1 MSNLR
6 SLTIRKGKRQEKSK
20 PFKHK
25 KRHDAFKIHVIIEAT
40 EEKFTLDDVYND
52 MKISQLKDELEFA
65 TGIPLSIQR
74 LSYLDEGE
82 LQDHTDVKSSDFVPG
97 CIVQLKVWPMYR
109 ELIEAVVANEIDWV
123 FRLGVTNPSDY
134 HTPASDYMTK
144 RARATWL
151 EERGFIALCLAA
163 HRGHEELVL
172 KLINSGVNVNRK
184 TPTGKTPL
192 HLASATGYGEIVNTL
207 LYNGADIN
215 AEDQNGYSALTV
227 AERFG
232 SKVCS
237 RYLFQFQWQQ
247 RAKDIK
253 PSKKDRP
260 DGSKPSK
267 SVPMFAHQYHDS
279 AMPVWIRGG
288 RAQVY
293 FSKILKPGE
302 FEGTALNAPKGGH
315 HPSLAHKKLRNATYF
330 RDSPDSNASELDDYF
345 PDESG
350 VLPPINK
357 KKKSQIKRP
366 PTYEEWLA
374 KQKEIERKIA
384 LENKKQNEEEM
395 RKKMEEEEKKKEETE
410 KLGYEKWLAQREQE
424 KLERSPRHSSPVK
437 HAASSLGGGD
447 GYASSI
453 GAALTVHHDGA
464 LRVYLRSLGRSKA
477 GVAYEDWLNEKE
489 MEINSLVRQMGVRA
503 PAV

>member
-1 MSNLR
+1 MSGNPK
-6 SLTIRKGKRQEKSK
+6 SLKILKGNRKQQKSK

-25 KRHDAFKIHVIIEAT
+25 KRHDSFKVHVTVEAT
-40 EEKFTLDDVYND
+40 DEKFTLEDVYND

-82 LQDHTDVKSSDFVPG
+82 LQDHTDVKSCDFVPG
-97 CIVQLKVWPMYR
+97 CVVQLKVWPMYR

-123 FRLGVTNPSDY
+123 FQLGVTNPSDY

-144 RARATWL
+144 RARASWL
-151 EERGFIALCLAA
+151 EDRGFIALCLAA
-163 HRGHEELVL
+163 HRGQEELVL

-192 HLASATGYGEIVNTL
+192 HLASATGHGEIVNTL

-253 PSKKDRP
+253 PSKK
-260 DGSKPSK
+260 
-267 SVPMFAHQYHDS
+267 VPMFAHQYHDS

-357 KKKSQIKRP
+357 KKKPQIKRP
-366 PTYEEWLA
+366 PTYEEWLS

-395 RKKMEEEEKKKEETE
+395 RKKLEEEEKKKEETE

-437 HAASSLGGGD
+437 LAASSLGGVD

-453 GAALTVHHDGA
+453 GGALAVHHDGA

-489 MEINSLVRQMGVRA
+489 MEINNLVRQMGVRA